1 MLLSQRIAGDPKF
14 LFNGNGVNV
23 DIFDLRMR
31 IINATK
37 LVVPHEFLNF
47 DTDYLDN
54 LTQVFKNSSAKSFD
68 TKADMY
74 KQYSRMPFPSMFI
87 ENDTGGML
95 VTQTTTGFTVRAIA
109 KTGLAHPYL
118 ANFKGWP
125 ANGSIP
131 VPEITYN
138 IKKGRELSEE
148 YEKPCRIGALI
159 HTYVSMEVMLFMNVK
174 NITVHQYVPTVK
186 ENNYVPKPLRSKY
199 VYRVLDVFNDV
210 VRYESLGQITDQLI
224 HTGKT
229 AEQRR
234 SSLVRG
240 HFKEFKNGLFGKESL
255 AGLYWWNIHRRNRK
269 NRESVG
275 EVEKDYRLVA

>member
-1 MLLSQRIAGDPKF
+1 MLLSQRISGDTKF
-14 LFNGNGVNV
+14 IFNADGINV
-23 DIFDLRMR
+23 DIIDLRMR

-37 LVVPHEFLNF
+37 IVVAHEFLNF
-47 DTDYLDN
+47 NADYIDN
-54 LTQVFKNSSAKSFD
+54 LTQVFKNTSAKSFSA
-68 TKADMY
+68 KADMY

-95 VTQTTTGFTVRAIA
+95 VEQTTNGFTVRAIS
-109 KTGLAHPYL
+109 KNGMVHPYL
-118 ANFKGWP
+118 SSFNGWP
-125 ANGSIP
+125 VNGSIP
-131 VPEITYN
+131 LPEITYN
-138 IKKGRELSEE
+138 FKKGRELNEE
-148 YEKPCRIGALI
+148 YVKPCKVGALI

-174 NITVHQYVPTVK
+174 NITVHQYAPTVK
-186 ENNYVPKPLRSKY
+186 ENNYVPKPLRPKY
-199 VYRVLDVFNDV
+199 VYRVLDVFSEV

-240 HFKEFKNGLFGKESL
+240 HFKEFKNGLFGNEAL
-255 AGLYWWNIHRRNRK
+255 AGLYWWNIHRRNRR
-269 NRESVG
+269 NRNTVG